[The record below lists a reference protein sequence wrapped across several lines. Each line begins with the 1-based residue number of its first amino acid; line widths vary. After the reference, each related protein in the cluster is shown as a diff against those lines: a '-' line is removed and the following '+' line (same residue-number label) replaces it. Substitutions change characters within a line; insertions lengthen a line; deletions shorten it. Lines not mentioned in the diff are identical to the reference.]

1 MRVNLVPMS
10 YSVSRILAFSILIF
24 LLIGCTKYAA
34 KKNTT
39 STSTSSGTG
48 SGSGATPLGAGGS
61 SSGSGNSGS
70 GSGAG
75 SGSSGSGG
83 SSSGSGSGS
92 GTGSGSSGSGGSGSS
107 GGGSSSGGGGS
118 IGSGSSGSGGSGT
131 GSNQIAQTYIQGLNY
146 SSASNVVMWA
156 DSLNLLGGGYYTAI
170 NAGNVKVGAKYGN
183 NETLTVGTYLLSP
196 YSFYSLIIFD
206 GSQTAGTILP
216 NGTST
221 PSTNRAFIRF
231 IDLDPT
237 TKNANMICS
246 AVSYADSSWFMNRR
260 YIDHQSDTSLTQYK
274 DVYATTN
281 TITLKINNQIV
292 KNFQYPFEQGKKYTI
307 IALADPANGSSKCY
321 IARHN

>member
-1 MRVNLVPMS
+1 MS
-10 YSVSRILAFSILIF
+10 YSISRILSFIIILF
-24 LLIGCTKYAA
+24 LLTGCTKYAA
-34 KKNTT
+34 KKINTTTT
-39 STSTSSGTG
+39 STTG
-48 SGSGATPLGAGGS
+48 SNSGSGATPLGSGSS
-61 SSGSGNSGS
+61 SSGSG
-70 GSGAG
+70 G

-83 SSSGSGSGS
+83 GSSSGGGT
-92 GTGSGSSGSGGSGSS
+92 GTGSGSSGSGGSGT
-107 GGGSSSGGGGS
+107 GGGSSSGGGS
-118 IGSGSSGSGGSGT
+118 SVGSGSSGSGGSGT
-131 GSNQIAQTYIQGLNY
+131 GGNQTAQTYIQGLNY

-170 NAGNVKVGAKYGN
+170 NAGNVKVGTKYGN
-183 NETLTVGTYLLSP
+183 NEMLTVGTYLLNP

-206 GSQTAGTILP
+206 GSQLAGTILP

-221 PSTNRAFIRF
+221 PNTNRAFIRF

-237 TKNANMICS
+237 TKNATMICS

-281 TITLKINNQIV
+281 TITLKINNQVV

-307 IALADPANGSSKCY
+307 IALADPSNGNSKCY